1 MKSHMAR
8 FKFLSIVAI
17 AALPVAL
24 AACSDGFT
32 SADASNIDA
41 VNQGRPLYAAHCAS
55 CHGDNLQ
62 GQADWRVP
70 QEDGT
75 LPAPPHDDSGHT
87 WHHGDALL
95 FNYTKNGGQS
105 IAPEGF
111 KSGMPAYGDQLTDSE
126 IWAIL
131 SFIKSRWSLNAQI
144 RQGRMN
150 K

>member
-1 MKSHMAR
+1 MAKL
-8 FKFLSIVAI
+8 KFLSMVAI
-17 AALPVAL
+17 VALPVAL
-24 AACSDGFT
+24 AACSDSFN

-41 VNQGRPLYAAHCAS
+41 VNQGRPLYAANCAS

-75 LPAPPHDDSGHT
+75 LPAPPHDGSGHT
-87 WHHGDALL
+87 WHHADALL

-105 IAPEGF
+105 IAPEDF
-111 KSGMPAYGDQLTDSE
+111 KSAMPAYADELTDSE

-131 SFIKSRWSLNAQI
+131 SFIKSRWSLKAQI